1 MSIDSVMINRN
12 YNKMKDFFIY
22 TDWYL
27 YRERKNIDSLTKK
40 RKNKSNIIELSRS
53 FQNNRSAVVQAL
65 NKENRTTVSCV
76 YIYISDLKQ

>member
-1 MSIDSVMINRN
+1 
-12 YNKMKDFFIY
+12 MKDFFIY

-76 YIYISDLKQ
+76 YIYIWFKTMM

>member
-1 MSIDSVMINRN
+1 
-12 YNKMKDFFIY
+12 MKDFFIY

-76 YIYISDLKQ
+76 YIYISDLKQWCNYRSWIFFLF